1 MLVDTDVLIWN
12 FRGHERAAKRL
23 DDAGGFY
30 ISAVTYMELVQG
42 MRNQTELNALRQS
55 LRHWQ
60 APVLPVEPQAS
71 ARAIF
76 LMESYALS
84 HGLRVADALIGASA
98 MTMGLPLLTANAKHY
113 RMIEGLTLAI
123 FKP

>member
-12 FRGHERAAKRL
+12 FRGHQRAAKRL
-23 DDAGGFY
+23 DDAVGFY

-42 MRNQTELNALRQS
+42 MRNNAELNALRQS

-60 APVLPVEPQAS
+60 ATVLPVEPQVS

-76 LMESYALS
+76 LIESYALS
-84 HGLRVADALIGASA
+84 HGLRVADALIAASA
-98 MTMGLPLLTANAKHY
+98 MTMGLPLLTANTKHY
-113 RMIEGLTLAI
+113 HMIEGLTLTT

>member
-12 FRGHERAAKRL
+12 FRGHERAARRL

-42 MRNQTELNALRQS
+42 MRNNAELNAFRQS
-55 LRHWQ
+55 IRHWK
-60 APVLPVEPQAS
+60 AAVLPVEPQAS

-76 LMESYALS
+76 LMGSYALS
-84 HGLRVADALIGASA
+84 HGLRVADALIAASA
-98 MTMGLPLLTANAKHY
+98 MTLGLPLLTANAKHY
-113 RMIEGLTLAI
+113 RMIEGLTLSI

>member
-1 MLVDTDVLIWN
+1 M
-12 FRGHERAAKRL
+12 
-23 DDAGGFY
+23 
-30 ISAVTYMELVQG
+30 AVTYMELVQG
-42 MRNQTELNALRQS
+42 MRNRTELNALRQS

-60 APVLPVEPQAS
+60 ATVLPVEPQAS

>member
-12 FRGHERAAKRL
+12 FLGHQRAAKRL
-23 DDAGGFY
+23 DDAVGFY

-42 MRNQTELNALRQS
+42 MRNNVELNALRQS

-60 APVLPVEPQAS
+60 ATVLPVEPQVS

-76 LMESYALS
+76 LIESYALS
-84 HGLRVADALIGASA
+84 HGLRVADSLIAASA
-98 MTMGLPLLTANAKHY
+98 MTMGLPLLTANTKHY
-113 RMIEGLTLAI
+113 RMIEGLTLTT

>member
-1 MLVDTDVLIWN
+1 MLIDTDVLIWN
-12 FRGHERAAKRL
+12 FRGHQRAAKRL
-23 DDAGGFY
+23 DDAVGFY

-42 MRNQTELNALRQS
+42 MRNNAELNALRQS

-60 APVLPVEPQAS
+60 ATVLPVEPQVS

-76 LMESYALS
+76 LIESYALS
-84 HGLRVADALIGASA
+84 HGLRVADALIAASA
-98 MTMGLPLLTANAKHY
+98 MTMGLPLLTANTKHY
-113 RMIEGLTLAI
+113 RMIEGLTLTT